1 MRLRKIKQEVNVMLS
16 LDKTTEN
23 TLYRVVSIDLPE
35 GIRKRL
41 AELGLIKGT
50 LVSKVLVAPSGDPS
64 AYFIRGA
71 QIALRSDFAAA
82 ITVERVTS

>member
-1 MRLRKIKQEVNVMLS
+1 MLS

-23 TLYRVVSIDLPE
+23 TLYRVV
-35 GIRKRL
+35 GIALSDGIGKRL

-50 LVSKVLVAPSGDPS
+50 VVSKVLVAPSGNPS
-64 AYFIRGA
+64 AYLIRGA
-71 QIALRSDFAAA
+71 QIAIRNEHARA